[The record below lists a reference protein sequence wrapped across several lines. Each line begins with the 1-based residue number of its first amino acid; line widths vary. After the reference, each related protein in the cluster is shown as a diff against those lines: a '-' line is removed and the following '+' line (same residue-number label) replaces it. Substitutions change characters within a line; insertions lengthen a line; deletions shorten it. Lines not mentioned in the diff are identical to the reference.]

1 MIQKVR
7 SGLIDTNAIGA
18 NNIATGA
25 VTGDK
30 IGVSAVSSNHIADLA
45 VTGNELGLN
54 SVSSNNI
61 ANSAVTNAKLAEPN
75 AFEDYFLLG
84 SL

>member
-1 MIQKVR
+1 MIQRVR
-7 SGLIDTNAIGA
+7 SGLIDTNA
-18 NNIATGA
+18 

-30 IGVSAVSSNHIADLA
+30 IVAGTVTGNLIGVSAVSSNH
-45 VTGNELGLN
+45 
-54 SVSSNNI
+54 I